1 VDLTPILIVAAALAA
16 GGAGRALTVLG
27 RSSDV
32 MASLFVPPD
41 RSLGWP
47 HGVQEQDAPWSW
59 QAPARSV
66 GRDGGE
72 RDGVAVP
79 VATVRLS
86 PSIHG
91 GPSIE
96 DLPRPR

>member
-1 VDLTPILIVAAALAA
+1 VDLTPILIVVVAVAAS
-16 GGAGRALTVLG
+16 GAGRALAVLG

-59 QAPARSV
+59 RGSARFAD
-66 GRDGGE
+66 GDGGE
-72 RDGVAVP
+72 RDVEAVP
-79 VATVRLS
+79 VATVRLT
-86 PSIHG
+86 PSVHR